1 MPSIVKNANRI
12 KIIFSDKTRTFTDWI
27 FTDKPQ
33 VFGLIPGYAAPTGVG
48 LILILTVMVILSM
61 SFVRNKGHFEVSWIP
76 A

>member
-1 MPSIVKNANRI
+1 MIKRKQKKLNIVTKLI
-12 KIIFSDKTRTFTDWI
+12 TFTDWI